1 MNMTNA
7 RSWFIYVQNKL
18 PDTKISL
25 NKNFYR
31 YNEPTYVNTRHR
43 PCFHNKECRLCY
55 LAYNSMTD
63 IQILV
68 HHQKCIT
75 NALHTIKSDN

>member
-1 MNMTNA
+1 MNVTNA

-31 YNEPTYVNTRHR
+31 YMYNEPTYVNTRHR
-43 PCFHNKECRLCY
+43 PCFHNKECKLCY

-63 IQILV
+63 
-68 HHQKCIT
+68 T
-75 NALHTIKSDN
+75 